1 MKSITAT
8 CIPAALMALTVAL
21 PASAAHN
28 NPWATPEDDVLA
40 KNHDA
45 NQKQSVGTPGQDEMQ
60 GTMDRNMTSDPGN
73 RGMGGARL
81 GGSAGGPGGGGGM
94 GGGGHGGR

>member
-1 MKSITAT
+1 
-8 CIPAALMALTVAL
+8 MALAVAL

-45 NQKQSVGTPGQDEMQ
+45 NQEQSIGTPGEDEMR

-81 GGSAGGPGGGGGM
+81 GGGRSGGGGGM